1 MKFAIDRFVNNRE
14 GQEMEVSAA
23 DIYEQCH
30 GGKPL
35 RADTRFY
42 CPECHE
48 RVFWRCRS
56 SSGRLPDV
64 FSHYAKTDSSPECDK
79 RVDGHS
85 DLYIYERTGLP
96 LYLSLKYGDVYS
108 LNIAFPAIG
117 EHLLRIASENNVA
130 IKINDSMDVKV
141 TQSRFFSDETTLIP
155 VAFLPPHE
163 KNYRI
168 SISAPTSLIGL
179 RKKWSDYAD
188 GFASGGA
195 IFNIQSSGGKK
206 IKRGDS
212 ITIGKEYY
220 AVAKDLIPR
229 TWYSKPLYPEIKH
242 RVVGK
247 IALNNTTY
255 NVYVFSVDVSADSS
269 RFETLN
275 TFFYNHFKV
284 WLVEQTAT
292 IVPIWPPIIERGDW
306 ISFSPRGQVYCS
318 VESGND
324 SPKVFTYTGSNA
336 LDVPVRTDANGNN
349 SVKFNIYSN
358 DPTMVSVDRKYT
370 GREVGI
376 RKATPPVVATG
387 HTVKFFVAATE
398 IIRDEPIDY
407 ESISSGIS
415 VKSNTKFT
423 LLQKSKKHIYRTVAI
438 DQPSVSIDIPNDTD
452 ELIMA
457 YGRTGVGFVPFES
470 VPVTYPQK
478 STVFDE
484 SIIVTQIQSYAKGDM
499 ILAPMWIREVISFC
513 SQNQYYKIQQSITA
527 SICNGRIKK
536 GLVMYL
542 NQFRR
547 TFING

>member
-48 RVFWRCRS
+48 RVFWHCRG
-56 SSGRLPDV
+56 GRLPDF
-64 FSHYAKTDSSPECDK
+64 FSHHAKIDSSPECDK
-79 RVDGHS
+79 RVDGCS

-117 EHLLRIASENNVA
+117 EHLLRMAYENNVV
-130 IKINDSMDVKV
+130 IKINDSMDVRV

-155 VAFLPPHE
+155 VSFVPPHE
-163 KNYRI
+163 KSYRI
-168 SISAPTSLIGL
+168 AISVSASLSGL

-195 IFNIQSSGGKK
+195 IFDIQSNGGKK

-229 TWYSKPLYPEIKH
+229 TWYSEPLYPEIKH

-255 NVYVFSVDVSADSS
+255 NVYTFRVDVSVDSS
-269 RFETLN
+269 RFEILN
-275 TFFYNHFKV
+275 TFFYDHFKV

-292 IVPIWPPIIERGDW
+292 IVPIWPPTVERGDW
-306 ISFSPRGQVYCS
+306 ITFLPNGQVYCS

-336 LDVPVRTDANGNN
+336 LDVPVKTDANGNN
-349 SVKFNIYSN
+349 SVKFHLCSN
-358 DPTMVSVDRKYT
+358 DPTIVSVDRKYT
-370 GREVGI
+370 GREVCI
-376 RKATPPVVATG
+376 RKGTLPAAITS
-387 HTVKFFVAATE
+387 HTVKFFADETE
-398 IIRDEPIDY
+398 IIRKETIDY
-407 ESISSGIS
+407 ESISSGMT

-423 LLQKSKKHIYRTVAI
+423 LFQKSKKHMYRTVAI
-438 DQPSVSIDIPNDTD
+438 DKPSVFIDIPNDTD
-452 ELIMA
+452 ELVMS
-457 YGRTGVGFVPFES
+457 YGRIGVGIVPFES
-470 VPVTYPQK
+470 VHVTHSQK
-478 STVFDE
+478 ITAFDE
-484 SIIVTQIQSYAKGDM
+484 TVIVTQIQTHTCGDM
-499 ILAPMWIREVISFC
+499 ILAPMWIREVISYC
-513 SQNQYYKIQQSITA
+513 SQNQYYKIQQAIIA
-527 SICNGRIKK
+527 SIYNGRMRK

-542 NQFRR
+542 NRFRR
-547 TFING
+547 TLING

>member
-1 MKFAIDRFVNNRE
+1 MKYAIDRFVDNRE
-14 GQEMEVSAA
+14 GMEMEVSAE
-23 DIYEQCH
+23 DIYNQCH

-48 RVFWRCRS
+48 RVFWHCRG
-56 SSGRLPDV
+56 GRLPDF
-64 FSHYAKTDSSPECDK
+64 FSHYAKTESSPECDK

-96 LYLSLKYGDVYS
+96 LYLSQKYEDVYS

-117 EHLLRIASENNVA
+117 EHLLQMASENNVV
-130 IKINDSMDVKV
+130 IKINDLMDVRV
-141 TQSRFFSDETTLIP
+141 NQSRFFSNETTLIP
-155 VAFLPPHE
+155 VAFLPSCE

-168 SISAPTSLIGL
+168 AISAPTILTGL

-188 GFASGGA
+188 GFASCGA

-212 ITIGKEYY
+212 IAIGREYY

-247 IALNNTTY
+247 IVLNNTTY
-255 NVYVFSVDVSADSS
+255 NVYVFSVDIAADSS

-275 TFFYNHFKV
+275 TFFYDHFKV

-306 ISFSPRGQVYCS
+306 ISFSQKGQVYCS

-324 SPKVFTYTGSNA
+324 SPKVFTYIGSNTF
-336 LDVPVRTDANGNN
+336 DIPVKIDANGNK
-349 SVKFNIYSN
+349 SAKFNIYSN
-358 DPTMVSVDRKYT
+358 AHTMISVDRKYT
-370 GREVGI
+370 GREVCI
-376 RKATPPVVATG
+376 RKGTLPDARTD
-387 HTVKFFVAATE
+387 HTVKLFVDETE
-398 IIRDEPIDY
+398 IIHDKPVDY
-407 ESISSGIS
+407 ESVSKGITI
-415 VKSNTKFT
+415 KSNAKFT
-423 LLQKSKKHIYRTVAI
+423 LSLKSKKHIYRTVAI
-438 DQPSVSIDIPNDTD
+438 DQSSVSIDIPNDAD

-457 YGRTGVGFVPFES
+457 YGRIGVGFVPFES
-470 VPVTYPQK
+470 VHITHPQK
-478 STVFDE
+478 ITTFDE
-484 SIIVTQIQSYAKGDM
+484 TIIVTQIQSHAKGDM
-499 ILAPMWIREVISFC
+499 ILAPIWIREIISYC
-513 SQNQYYKIQQSITA
+513 SQNQYYKIQQAITA
-527 SICNGRIKK
+527 SICNGRMRK
-536 GLVMYL
+536 GLAMYL

>member
-42 CPECHE
+42 CPECNE
-48 RVFWRCRS
+48 RVFWHCR
-56 SSGRLPDV
+56 GGHLPDF
-64 FSHYAKTDSSPECDK
+64 FSHHKKMDSSPECDK
-79 RVDGHS
+79 RVDGRS
-85 DLYIYERTGLP
+85 DLYVYERTGLP
-96 LYLSLKYGDVYS
+96 LYLSHKYGDVYS

-117 EHLLRIASENNVA
+117 ENLLRMASENNVL
-130 IKINDSMDVKV
+130 ININDSIDVRV

-155 VAFLPPHE
+155 ITVLPPYE
-163 KNYRI
+163 KNYKI
-168 SISAPTSLIGL
+168 SIVAPSSLKAL
-179 RKKWSDYAD
+179 YKRWSDYAD
-188 GFASGGA
+188 GFASDGA
-195 IFNIQSSGGKK
+195 VFNIQSNGGKK

-220 AVAKDLIPR
+220 AVTKDLIPCI
-229 TWYSKPLYPEIKH
+229 WYGQPLYPEIKH
-242 RVVGK
+242 HVVGK

-275 TFFYNHFKV
+275 KFFYNRFKV

-292 IVPIWPPIIERGDW
+292 IVPIWPPAIERGDW

-324 SPKVFTYTGSNA
+324 SPKVFTYKGSDA
-336 LDVPVRTDANGNN
+336 LDVPVETDTNGNK

-358 DPTMVSVDRKYT
+358 DPIMVSVDRKYT

-376 RKATPPVVATG
+376 RKGALPIVTADR
-387 HTVKFFVAATE
+387 TVELFVDDRK
-398 IIRDEPIDY
+398 IVQDEPIDY
-407 ESISSGIS
+407 ESISSGIL

-423 LLQKSKKHIYRTVAI
+423 LLQKSKKHIYRTI
-438 DQPSVSIDIPNDTD
+438 SIDKLGVSLDIPDDTD
-452 ELIMA
+452 QLVFA
-457 YGRTGVGFVPFES
+457 YGRIGVGFIPFEFID
-470 VPVTYPQK
+470 VTHPQK
-478 STVFDE
+478 NTAFEE
-484 SIIVTQIQSYAKGDM
+484 SIIVSQIKSSSKGDM
-499 ILAPMWIREVISFC
+499 ILAPIWIREILSYC
-513 SQNQYYKIQQSITA
+513 TNHQYYKIQQAITA
-527 SICNGRIKK
+527 SICNGHIRK
-536 GLVMYL
+536 GLVIYL

>member
-1 MKFAIDRFVNNRE
+1 MKYAIDRFVNNRE

-48 RVFWRCRS
+48 RVFWHCRG
-56 SSGRLPDV
+56 GRLPDF
-64 FSHYAKTDSSPECDK
+64 FSHHAKTESSPECDK
-79 RVDGHS
+79 RVDGRS

-117 EHLLRIASENNVA
+117 EHLLRIASENNVV
-130 IKINDSMDVKV
+130 IRINDSMDVRV

-155 VAFLPPHE
+155 VAFLPPYE

-168 SISAPTSLIGL
+168 AISAPTSLTGL

-306 ISFSPRGQVYCS
+306 ISFSSKGQVYCS

-336 LDVPVRTDANGNN
+336 LDVPVRTDASGNN

-376 RKATPPVVATG
+376 RKGSMPVAPIG
-387 HTVKFFVAATE
+387 HTVKLFADETE
-398 IIRDEPIDY
+398 IIRDESIDY
-407 ESISSGIS
+407 ESISGDIT

-423 LLQKSKKHIYRTVAI
+423 LLQKSKKHIYRTIVI

-457 YGRTGVGFVPFES
+457 YGRMGVGFVPFES
-470 VPVTYPQK
+470 VHITHPQK
-478 STVFDE
+478 ITAFDE
-484 SIIVTQIQSYAKGDM
+484 TLIIAQIQSHAKGDM

-513 SQNQYYKIQQSITA
+513 SQNQYYKVQQAITA
-527 SICNGRIKK
+527 SICNGRIRK

>member
-1 MKFAIDRFVNNRE
+1 M
-14 GQEMEVSAA
+14 
-23 DIYEQCH
+23 
-30 GGKPL
+30 
-35 RADTRFY
+35 
-42 CPECHE
+42 
-48 RVFWRCRS
+48 
-56 SSGRLPDV
+56 
-64 FSHYAKTDSSPECDK
+64 
-79 RVDGHS
+79 
-85 DLYIYERTGLP
+85 
-96 LYLSLKYGDVYS
+96 
-108 LNIAFPAIG
+108 
-117 EHLLRIASENNVA
+117 ASENNVV
-130 IKINDSMDVKV
+130 IKINDSTEVRV

-155 VAFLPPHE
+155 VTFLPPYE
-163 KNYRI
+163 KNYKI
-168 SISAPTSLIGL
+168 AISAPTSLTGL

-195 IFNIQSSGGKK
+195 IFNIQSNGGKK
-206 IKRGDS
+206 IRRSDS

-255 NVYVFSVDVSADSS
+255 NVYVFSVEVSADSS

-275 TFFYNHFKV
+275 TFFNDHFKV

-306 ISFSPRGQVYCS
+306 ISFSPKGQVYCS

-324 SPKVFTYTGSNA
+324 TPKVFTYRGSDA
-336 LDVPVRTDANGNN
+336 LDV
-349 SVKFNIYSN
+349 SVKIDSCGNKSVKINVCSSE
-358 DPTMVSVDRKYT
+358 PVMVSVDRKYT

-376 RKATPPVVATG
+376 RKDTLPDATTG
-387 HTVKFFVAATE
+387 HTVRFFVDETE
-398 IIRDEPIDY
+398 IVRDASIDY
-407 ESISSGIS
+407 ESISSGITI
-415 VKSNTKFT
+415 KSNTRFT

-470 VPVTYPQK
+470 VHITHPQK
-478 STVFDE
+478 ITAFDE
-484 SIIVTQIQSYAKGDM
+484 TIIVTQIQSHAKGNM
-499 ILAPMWIREVISFC
+499 ILAPMWIREIIVYC
-513 SQNQYYKIQQSITA
+513 SQNQYYKIQQAITA
-527 SICNGRIKK
+527 SICNGRIRK

-547 TFING
+547 AFING